1 MNPLANRLFRPLL
14 AAVFLAAPLRAE
26 PSKRPCNP
34 WAGTAQ
40 VWTHYD
46 EQSGTIKPMSLRECG
61 GIPKGALSYARRCM
75 EQFGGKLKSRRHV
88 IIGDFSTDANFIRL
102 YVLDWNQIDPEA
114 SIPLL
119 RGGLVHGTGN
129 LPAGP
134 TGVAQVAKD
143 QMDSAATPGGC
154 MRLFGTGDAGT
165 MQTAGQGLQAYKLDG
180 LETQNS
186 CTWQRGIH
194 FHEGYQQNGVDKIMT
209 RRVEDIGRTDANA
222 PDFGYN
228 DPGAGDFDRVRAGRN
243 LGTAATPGCVTLSS
257 DDYDHIKESGIVPPP
272 GPGWK
277 TGTPPRAQE
286 GILFVSWFWGD
297 NDNQTIV
304 SRFTVP
310 PRACGK
316 NSPAA
321 QSAAIP
327 REDEYLKAL
336 QDSEKRRAKAM
347 DALRSSVMPQ

>member
-1 MNPLANRLFRPLL
+1 MKALSL
-14 AAVFLAAPLRAE
+14 AAALALFAPVFSNAE
-26 PSKRPCNP
+26 PSKTPCNP

-40 VWTHYD
+40 VWTTYD
-46 EQSGTIKPMSLRECG
+46 YADGKIKPMTVRECG
-61 GIPKGALSYARRCM
+61 GIPRGALSYARRCM
-75 EQFGGKLKSRRHV
+75 AKFGGKLKSQKHV
-88 IIGDFSTDANFIRL
+88 IIGDFSADANFIRL
-102 YVLDWNQIDPEA
+102 YVLDWNQADPEA

-129 LPAGP
+129 RPAGA
-134 TGVAQVAKD
+134 TGVAEVAKD

-180 LETQNS
+180 LEVQNA

-209 RRVEDIGRTDANA
+209 RRIEDVGRTDANA
-222 PDFGYN
+222 PAFGYN
-228 DPGAGDFDRVRAGRN
+228 DPKAADFDRIQAGRN
-243 LGTAATPGCVTLSS
+243 LGTAATPGCVTLSN
-257 DDYDHIKESGIVPPP
+257 DDYDHIKASGIVPPP

-277 TGTPPRAQE
+277 TGVPPRAQE

-297 NDNQTIV
+297 DDNQAIV
-304 SRFTVP
+304 SRFTAP

-316 NSPAA
+316 FSKAEESP
-321 QSAAIP
+321 AIP
-327 REDEYLKAL
+327 RQDEYLKAL
-336 QDSEKRRAKAM
+336 QQNQKKSARTMEDLLNNRW
-347 DALRSSVMPQ
+347 P